1 MEVQIQCLKDTAKIP
16 EYATP
21 GSAAADLHCAE
32 DAPVTINPGARA
44 LLSTGIAVAIP
55 SADIVA
61 LIFPRSG
68 LSSKFGITLSNCVGV
83 IDSDYRGEIK
93 VSLTNTSTEPYTVNP
108 NDRIAQLLFTNTLQP
123 TLTNVESLSETQRGA
138 GGFGSTGV

>member
-1 MEVQIQCLKDTAKIP
+1 MEVQIKLLKETAKLP

-32 DAPVTINPGARA
+32 DAPVTIEPGARA
-44 LLSTGIAVAIP
+44 LLSTGIAIAIP

-93 VSLTNTSTEPYTVNP
+93 VSLSNTSKEPYTVNP
-108 NDRIAQLLFTNTLQP
+108 GDRIAQILFTNTLHP
-123 TLTNVESLSETQRGA
+123 ALTVTDELSETQRGA
-138 GGFGSTGV
+138 GGFGSTGS